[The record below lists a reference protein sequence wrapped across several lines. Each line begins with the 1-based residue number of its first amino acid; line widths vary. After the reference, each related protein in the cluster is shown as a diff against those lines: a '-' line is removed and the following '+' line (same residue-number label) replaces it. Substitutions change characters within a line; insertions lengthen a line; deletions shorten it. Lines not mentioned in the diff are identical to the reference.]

1 MATFNANQHDA
12 FFLNGPQMSL
22 TPAVRFRLAQEGLTI
37 VDDFSDFKEDQL
49 DQAFKNMRTSIPAV
63 AGIPAILDAN
73 NANAVLIPAIQGIAA
88 IPPILVSAKCALRLN
103 VASKAYHY
111 YVSVGR
117 TPSPSN
123 MNYSNVLKSFHI
135 ENEALSTLSDESK
148 PDVPLLHKNQTP
160 LKWIESFKD
169 CLFRTYGIRGCPL
182 LYVVRDD
189 ANVTPEV
196 DDPLALGFAY
206 GESGSVLDEL
216 IARLTHTDPLYK
228 SDNATVYSLLEEA
241 TRGSVYASTI
251 KPYARKKDGRSA
263 WMSMVSSHAGKDKW
277 EQLQKDRTKFMMNS
291 KWNGRTFSLE
301 KFTGLHRTSFVQLQ
315 EAALHV
321 NFQLPT
327 EHTRV
332 GYLLDNMEN
341 SDPDLRAAIASIRI
355 NTNGMRDNFEDSV
368 AFLLPVDPYSKNRST
383 KQKNPQ
389 ISDVKLQGK
398 AQSTTGVDLR
408 YYKYDEYIKLNKEQ
422 KNELYMWQSTKEG
435 KAIVSKQKAAAGI
448 KGKGQASKNKWKA
461 KVSALESKLKDLE
474 DEGPS
479 IAEIQACIAAVAP
492 TIANP
497 AASTPSDPTYQAYA
511 LAVKKILKR
520 KRE

>member
-1 MATFNANQHDA
+1 
-12 FFLNGPQMSL
+12 MSL
-22 TPAVRFRLAQEGLTI
+22 L
-37 VDDFSDFKEDQL
+37 
-49 DQAFKNMRTSIPAV
+49 
-63 AGIPAILDAN
+63 
-73 NANAVLIPAIQGIAA
+73 
-88 IPPILVSAKCALRLN
+88 
-103 VASKAYHY
+103 
-111 YVSVGR
+111 
-117 TPSPSN
+117 
-123 MNYSNVLKSFHI
+123 
-135 ENEALSTLSDESK
+135 
-148 PDVPLLHKNQTP
+148 
-160 LKWIESFKD
+160 
-169 CLFRTYGIRGCPL
+169 
-182 LYVVRDD
+182 
-189 ANVTPEV
+189 
-196 DDPLALGFAY
+196 LAL
-206 GESGSVLDEL
+206 L
-216 IARLTHTDPLYK
+216 ILIHYTSQIMQQY
-228 SDNATVYSLLEEA
+228 SYSLLEEA

-497 AASTPSDPTYQAYA
+497 ASTPSDPTYQTYA